1 MWFLFYSSKELQLF
15 VTDFVAH
22 IQLFIVY
29 FLYESLNAF
38 FCFVFVFLDW
48 ANLSS
53 SVLCDQIPFEIKECC
68 VFSLGI
74 TETHKIWTGVGHQWG
89 NRLWKNHSGL
99 LKIMWSVYLVCR
111 EMLVLRNIN
120 SGEAKHENL
129 LPDNFMSVRL
139 PQCL

>member
-1 MWFLFYSSKELQLF
+1 MWFLCYSSKELQLF
-15 VTDFVAH
+15 VTYFVAH

-53 SVLCDQIPFEIKECC
+53 SVLCDQITCIKIKECC
-68 VFSLGI
+68 IFSLGI

-89 NRLWKNHSGL
+89 NRLWKNYSGL
-99 LKIMWSVYLVCR
+99 SKIMWRVSFVEKCWCCV
-111 EMLVLRNIN
+111 

-139 PQCL
+139 PPCL